1 MNITVTLSDG
11 RSAEVAAA
19 TPARDAMRAAGA
31 TNADLRDAV
40 AVRVGGRVID
50 LYRPLQESCT
60 VEPVAAATAEGTEVL
75 RHSTAHLMAQAVKR
89 LFPDT
94 QVTIGPVI
102 EDGFYY
108 DFKKATPFTP
118 EDLERIET
126 EMRAIIKSDFRV
138 TREEMPRSDAIAL
151 FAQMGEDY
159 KVEIIEGI
167 PEPVVSLYRQ
177 GEFVDLCRGPHVPS
191 TGVHKAFKLT
201 GVAGAYWRG
210 DERNAM
216 LQRIYGTAFAT
227 RQLLEEHLARIE
239 EAKKRDHRR
248 LGKEL
253 DLYTFDVVAPGSPF
267 FHPKGAIVYN
277 QLIAYVRGLYQRY
290 GYDEVITPQIMDVEL
305 WKRSGH
311 YDHYRENMFFAQ
323 VEEREYAVKP
333 MNCPSHCLIY
343 SSRKRSYRDLP
354 IRYADFGRLHRAE
367 RSGTLHGLTR
377 VRSFSQDDAHI
388 FCMPEQ
394 IGAEIGAV
402 LRMVDEV
409 YRDFGFDER
418 RVMLSTRPEKSIGSD
433 TMWEQSEGALAEVL
447 RAAGID
453 YSINAGD
460 GAFYGPKIDFVVVD
474 ALKRPW
480 QLATIQLDFGE
491 LPERFDLSYVRPDGS
506 EARPVMIHRA
516 ILGTIE
522 RFMGILIE
530 HCAGAFPLWLA
541 PEQVRVLTLTERT
554 EDYGRAVCEQL
565 RAAGFRAELD
575 DRSEK
580 LGYKVREAQLAKV
593 PYMLVVGDKEAEAG
607 TVAPRSRSGGNSA
620 AIPLADFMAQM
631 SDEVARRAV
640 APSVAAADKGSDTI
654 RTPQAVSEDA
664 GHR

>member
-1 MNITVTLSDG
+1 MNITITLADG
-11 RSAEVAAA
+11 RHAEVAAGCN
-19 TPARDAMRAAGA
+19 ARDALRTAGA
-31 TNADLRDAV
+31 PDLRDAI
-40 AVRVGGRVID
+40 AARVDGRIVD
-50 LYRPLQESCT
+50 LYRPLTQSST
-60 VEPVAAATAEGTEVL
+60 VEPISAASREGTDVL
-75 RHSTAHLMAQAVKR
+75 RHSAAHLMAQAVKR

-108 DFKKATPFTP
+108 DFKKETPFTP
-118 EDLERIET
+118 EDLERIEA

-138 TREEMPRSDAIAL
+138 TREEMPRAQAIAL
-151 FAQMGEDY
+151 FAEMGERY

-167 PEPVVSLYRQ
+167 PDPVVSLYRQ

-191 TGVHKAFKLT
+191 TGAHRAVKLT

-210 DERNAM
+210 DERNEM
-216 LQRIYGTAFAT
+216 LQRIYGTAFAS
-227 RQLLEEHLARIE
+227 RQLLEEHLARVE
-239 EAKKRDHRR
+239 EAKRRDHRR

-253 DLYTFDVVAPGSPF
+253 ELFSFDVVAPGSPF

-277 QLIAYVRGLYQRY
+277 ELIGYVRGLYQRY

-311 YDHYRENMFFAQ
+311 YDNYRDNMFFAQ
-323 VEEREYAVKP
+323 LEEREFAVKP

-343 SSRKRSYRDLP
+343 GSRKRSYRELP

-377 VRSFSQDDAHI
+377 VRSFAQDDAHI

-394 IGAEIGAV
+394 IGAEMEALLQMI
-402 LRMVDEV
+402 DEV

-418 RVMLSTRPEKSIGSD
+418 RMMLSTRPAQSIGTD
-433 TMWEQSEGALAEVL
+433 EMWEQAEGALAAAL
-447 RAAGID
+447 RGAGVD
-453 YSINAGD
+453 YEINAGD
-460 GAFYGPKIDFVVVD
+460 GAFYGPKIDCFVVD

-480 QLATIQLDFGE
+480 QLATLQLDFGA

-522 RFMGILIE
+522 RFLGILIE
-530 HCAGAFPLWLA
+530 HCGGAFPLWLA
-541 PEQVRVLTLTERT
+541 PVQVRVLTLTERT
-554 EDYGRAVCEQL
+554 QAYGRAVCDRL
-565 RAAGFRAELD
+565 RAAGLRAELD
-575 DRSEK
+575 DRNEK
-580 LGYKVREAQLAKV
+580 LGYKVREAQLAKI
-593 PYMLVVGDKEAEAG
+593 PYMLVVGDKEAAADS
-607 TVAPRSRSGGNSA
+607 VAPRSRSGGSSA
-620 AIPLADFMAQM
+620 AVPLDTFIAQ
-631 SDEVARRAV
+631 VAEEIRQRR
-640 APSVAAADKGSDTI
+640 PTE
-654 RTPQAVSEDA
+654 TPPLRS
-664 GHR
+664 

>member
-1 MNITVTLSDG
+1 MQITVTLADG
-11 RSAEVAAA
+11 RRSEVPAG

-31 TNADLRDAV
+31 SNAELRDAV
-40 AVRVGGRVID
+40 AVRVDGRVVD
-50 LYRPLQESCT
+50 LYRPLSADCA
-60 VEPVAAATAEGTEVL
+60 VEPVNADSADGTDVL
-75 RHSTAHLMAQAVKR
+75 RHSAAHLMAQAVKR

-108 DFKKATPFTP
+108 DFKRATPFTP
-118 EDLERIET
+118 EDLERIEA
-126 EMRAIIKSDFRV
+126 EMRAIVKSDFRV
-138 TREEMPRSDAIAL
+138 TREELPRDDAVKL
-151 FAQMGEDY
+151 FAEMGEQY
-159 KVEIIEGI
+159 KVEIIASI
-167 PEPVVSLYRQ
+167 ADPVVSLYRQ

-191 TGVHKAFKLT
+191 TGAHRAVKLT

-210 DERNAM
+210 DERNEM
-216 LQRIYGTAFAT
+216 LQRIYGTAFASK
-227 RQLLEEHLARIE
+227 QLLEEHLARIE

-253 DLYTFDVVAPGSPF
+253 DLFTFDIVAPGSPF
-267 FHPKGAIVYN
+267 FHPKGAVVYN
-277 QLIAYVRGLYQRY
+277 ELIGYVRGLYRRY

-311 YDHYRENMFFAQ
+311 YDNYRENMFFAPL
-323 VEEREYAVKP
+323 EEREFAVKP
-333 MNCPSHCLIY
+333 MNCPAHCLIY
-343 SSRKRSYRDLP
+343 GSRKRSYRELP

-394 IGAEIGAV
+394 IGGEISA
-402 LRMVDEV
+402 LLEMIDEV

-418 RVMLSTRPEKSIGSD
+418 RVLLSTRPEKSIGSD
-433 TMWEQSEGALAEVL
+433 EMWAQAEGALADAL
-447 RAAGID
+447 KGAGID
-453 YSINAGD
+453 YEINAGD
-460 GAFYGPKIDFVVVD
+460 GAFYGPKIDFIVVD

-480 QLATIQLDFGE
+480 QLATVQLDFGA

-554 EDYGRAVCEQL
+554 QVYGRTVCEAL

-575 DRSEK
+575 DRNEK

-593 PYMLVVGDKEAEAG
+593 PYMLVVGDKEAEAH
-607 TVAPRSRSGGNSA
+607 TVAPRSRTGGSSA
-620 AIPLADFMAQM
+620 AVGLDAFISQL
-631 SDEVARRAV
+631 SEEVRHRRPA
-640 APSVAAADKGSDTI
+640 
-654 RTPQAVSEDA
+654 
-664 GHR
+664 

>member
-1 MNITVTLSDG
+1 MNITVTLADG
-11 RSAEVAAA
+11 RRADVPAG

-31 TNADLRDAV
+31 NDLRDAV
-40 AVRVGGRVID
+40 AARVEGRIID
-50 LYRPLQESCT
+50 LYRPLRESCM
-60 VEPVAAATAEGTEVL
+60 VEAVSADSPEGTDVL
-75 RHSTAHLMAQAVKR
+75 RHSAAHLMAQAVKR

-118 EDLERIET
+118 EDLERIEA
-126 EMRAIIKSDFRV
+126 EMRSIVKSDLRV
-138 TREEMPRSDAIAL
+138 TREELPRQEAIAL
-151 FAQMGEDY
+151 FAGMGEQY

-167 PEPVVSLYRQ
+167 GDAVVSLYRQ

-191 TGVHKAFKLT
+191 TGKLRAVKLT

-210 DERNAM
+210 DERNEM

-227 RQLLEEHLARIE
+227 PQLLSEHLARVE

-253 DLYTFDVVAPGSPF
+253 DLFTFDVVSPGSPF

-277 QLIAYVRGLYQRY
+277 ALIAYVRGLYQRY

-311 YDHYRENMFFAQ
+311 YDNYRENMFFSH
-323 VEEREYAVKP
+323 VEEREFAVKP

-343 SSRKRSYRDLP
+343 AARKRSYRDLP

-377 VRSFSQDDAHI
+377 VRSFSQDDAHV

-394 IGAEIGAV
+394 IGAEVGAL

-433 TMWEQSEGALAEVL
+433 EMWEQSERALAEAL
-447 RAAGID
+447 RGAGMD
-453 YSINAGD
+453 YRINAGD

-480 QLATIQLDFGE
+480 QLATIQLDYGE

-530 HCAGAFPLWLA
+530 HCGGAFPLWLA
-541 PEQVRVLTLTERT
+541 PVQVRVLTLTERT
-554 EDYGRAVCEQL
+554 QAYGADITTRL
-565 RAAGFRAELD
+565 RAAGFRVELD
-575 DRSEK
+575 DRNEK
-580 LGYKVREAQLAKV
+580 LGYKVREAQVAKI
-593 PYMLVVGDKEAEAG
+593 PYMLVVGDKEAEAR
-607 TVAPRSRSGGNSA
+607 TVAPRSRSGGSA
-620 AIPLADFMAQM
+620 DAVSLDAFITQLT
-631 SDEVARRAV
+631 DEVTRRRA
-640 APSVAAADKGSDTI
+640 A
-654 RTPQAVSEDA
+654 
-664 GHR
+664 

>member
-1 MNITVTLSDG
+1 
-11 RSAEVAAA
+11 
-19 TPARDAMRAAGA
+19 MRAAGA
-31 TNADLRDAV
+31 TTAELRDAV
-40 AVRVGGRVID
+40 AARAGGRVLD
-50 LYRPLQESCT
+50 LYRPLQESGT
-60 VEPVAAATAEGTEVL
+60 VEPVAADSPDGTDVL
-75 RHSTAHLMAQAVKR
+75 RHSAAHLMAQAVKR
-89 LFPDT
+89 LFPET

-108 DFKKATPFTP
+108 DFKKSTPFTP
-118 EDLERIET
+118 EDLERIEA
-126 EMRAIIKSDFRV
+126 EMRAIVKSDLRV
-138 TREEMPRSDAIAL
+138 TREEMPRPQAIAL

-191 TGVHKAFKLT
+191 TGAHRAFKLT

-210 DERNAM
+210 DERNEM
-216 LQRIYGTAFAT
+216 LQRIYGTAFAS
-227 RQLLEEHLARIE
+227 RQRLEEHLARIE

-253 DLYTFDVVAPGSPF
+253 ELYTFDPVAPGSPF

-277 QLIAYVRGLYQRY
+277 QLVAYVRGLYRRY

-311 YDHYRENMFFAQ
+311 YDNYRESMFFAQ

-333 MNCPSHCLIY
+333 MNCPAHCLIY
-343 SSRKRSYRDLP
+343 ASRTRSYRDLP

-394 IGAEIGAV
+394 IGSEIGAV

-433 TMWEQSEGALAEVL
+433 AMWEQAEGALADVL

-453 YSINAGD
+453 YGINAGD

-491 LPERFDLSYVRPDGS
+491 LPERFDLSYVRRDGS
-506 EARPVMIHRA
+506 AARPVMIHRA

-554 EDYGRAVCEQL
+554 EAYGRSVCEQL
-565 RAAGFRAELD
+565 QAAGFRAALD

-593 PYMLVVGDKEAEAG
+593 PYMLVVGDKEAAAG
-607 TVAPRSRSGGNSA
+607 SVAPRSRSGGNSPA
-620 AIPLADFMAQM
+620 VLLAEFMAQLT
-631 SDEVARRAV
+631 DEVARRAA
-640 APSVAAADKGSDTI
+640 APAAAGTDKGSHSVGT
-654 RTPQAVSEDA
+654 RRAVSGEA
-664 GHR
+664 GQG

>member
-1 MNITVTLSDG
+1 MNITVTLADG
-11 RSAEVAAA
+11 RCAEVPAG

-31 TNADLRDAV
+31 TDLRDAI
-40 AVRVGGRVID
+40 AVRIGGRVVD
-50 LYRPLQESCT
+50 LYRPLLESCS
-60 VEPVAAATAEGTEVL
+60 VEAVAADSPEGTDVL
-75 RHSTAHLMAQAVKR
+75 RHSAAHLMAQAVKR
-89 LFPDT
+89 LFPET

-126 EMRAIIKSDFRV
+126 EMRAIVKSDLRV
-138 TREEMPRSDAIAL
+138 TREELPKPEAAAL
-151 FAQMGEDY
+151 FAAMGEHY

-167 PEPVVSLYRQ
+167 PDPVVSLYRQ
-177 GEFVDLCRGPHVPS
+177 GEFVDLCRGPHVPA
-191 TGVHKAFKLT
+191 TGKLRAVKLT

-210 DERNAM
+210 DERNEM

-227 RQLLEEHLARIE
+227 PQLLQEHLARIE

-253 DLYTFDVVAPGSPF
+253 ELFTFDAVAPGSPF

-277 QLIAYVRGLYQRY
+277 ELVDYVRGLYRRY
-290 GYDEVITPQIMDVEL
+290 GYDEVITPQVMDVEL

-311 YDHYRENMFFAQ
+311 YDNYRENMFFSHL
-323 VEEREYAVKP
+323 EEREFAVKP

-343 SSRKRSYRDLP
+343 ATRKRSYRDLP

-377 VRSFSQDDAHI
+377 VRSFAQDDAHI

-394 IGAEIGAV
+394 IGSEISAL

-409 YRDFGFDER
+409 YRDFAFDER
-418 RVMLSTRPEKSIGSD
+418 RVMLSTRPEKSIGTD
-433 TMWEQSEGALAEVL
+433 EMWELAEGALAEAL
-447 RAAGID
+447 RGAGVD
-453 YSINAGD
+453 YQINAGD

-480 QLATIQLDFGE
+480 QLATVQLDYGE
-491 LPERFDLSYVRPDGS
+491 LPERFDLSYVRPEGS

-541 PEQVRVLTLTERT
+541 PVQARVLTLTERT
-554 EDYGRAVCEQL
+554 QAYGQMVCDEL
-565 RAAGFRAELD
+565 RAAGFRVELD
-575 DRSEK
+575 DRNEK

-593 PYMLVVGDKEAEAG
+593 PYMLVVGDKEAEAR
-607 TVAPRSRSGGNSA
+607 TVAPRSRSGGSGAAVSLEAFIAQMREEVSRRGAVTDPSPAVEERRGSA
-620 AIPLADFMAQM
+620 A
-631 SDEVARRAV
+631 
-640 APSVAAADKGSDTI
+640 
-654 RTPQAVSEDA
+654 
-664 GHR
+664 

>member
-1 MNITVTLSDG
+1 MDITVTVSDG
-11 RSAEVAAA
+11 RRVEVPAGTTARAAL
-19 TPARDAMRAAGA
+19 RAAGVA
-31 TNADLRDAV
+31 NLRDAV
-40 AVRVGGRVID
+40 AARVDGGVVD
-50 LYRPLQESCT
+50 LARPLAESCT
-60 VEPVAAATAEGTEVL
+60 VEPVSAESADGTDVL
-75 RHSTAHLMAQAVKR
+75 RHSAAHLMAQAVKR
-89 LFPDT
+89 LFPET

-102 EDGFYY
+102 DDGFYY
-108 DFKKATPFTP
+108 DFKRALPFTP
-118 EDLERIET
+118 EDLERIEA
-126 EMRAIIKSDFRV
+126 EMQAIIKSDLPV
-138 TREEMPRSDAIAL
+138 TREEMPRRAAIAL
-151 FAQMGEDY
+151 FAEMGEHY

-167 PEPVVSLYRQ
+167 ADEVVSLYRQ

-191 TGVHKAFKLT
+191 TGGHRAVKLT
-201 GVAGAYWRG
+201 GLAGAYWRG
-210 DERNAM
+210 DERNEM
-216 LQRIYGTAFAT
+216 LQRIYGTAFPS
-227 RQLLEEHLARIE
+227 RQLLDAHLARIE

-253 DLYTFDVVAPGSPF
+253 DLFSFDATAPGSPV

-277 QLIAYVRGLYQRY
+277 QLVAYIRGFYQRY

-311 YDHYRENMFFAQ
+311 YDNYRENMFFSHL
-323 VEEREYAVKP
+323 EEREFAVKP

-343 SSRKRSYRDLP
+343 GARKRSYRELP

-394 IGAEIGAV
+394 IGGEISA
-402 LRMVDEV
+402 LLQMIDEV
-409 YRDFGFDER
+409 YRDFGFEER
-418 RVMLSTRPEKSIGSD
+418 RVMLSTRPAKSIGTD
-433 TMWEQSEGALAEVL
+433 AMWELAESALADAL
-447 RAAGID
+447 RGAAID
-453 YSINAGD
+453 YRINAGD
-460 GAFYGPKIDFVVVD
+460 GAFYGPKIDVTVVD

-480 QLATIQLDFGE
+480 QLATIQLDYGE

-530 HCAGAFPLWLA
+530 HCGGAFPLWLA
-541 PEQVRVLTLTERT
+541 PVQVRVLTLTERT
-554 EDYGRAVCEQL
+554 QAYGQAVCEQL
-565 RAAGFRAELD
+565 RAGGFRVELD
-575 DRSEK
+575 DRNEK

-607 TVAPRSRSGGNSA
+607 TVAPRSRTGGSSA
-620 AIPLADFMAQM
+620 AVRLDAFIAQLTE
-631 SDEVARRAV
+631 DVARRR
-640 APSVAAADKGSDTI
+640 AA
-654 RTPQAVSEDA
+654 
-664 GHR
+664 

>member
-1 MNITVTLSDG
+1 MDITVTLANGSHAQVPAG
-11 RSAEVAAA
+11 

-31 TNADLRDAV
+31 TDLKGAV
-40 AVRVGGRVID
+40 AARVDGRVVD
-50 LYRPLQESCT
+50 LYRPLITSCT
-60 VEPVAAATAEGTEVL
+60 VEPVPADSPDGTDVL
-75 RHSTAHLMAQAVKR
+75 RHSSAHLMAQAVKR
-89 LFPDT
+89 LFPET

-118 EDLERIET
+118 EDLERIEA
-126 EMRAIIKSDFRV
+126 EMRSIIKSDFRV
-138 TREEMPRSDAIAL
+138 TREEMPRRAAMAL
-151 FAQMGEDY
+151 FAEMGEHY
-159 KVEIIEGI
+159 KVEIIESL
-167 PEPVVSLYRQ
+167 PDELVSLYRQ

-191 TGVHKAFKLT
+191 TGTHRAVKLI

-210 DERNAM
+210 DERNEM
-216 LQRIYGTAFAT
+216 LQRIYGTAFASP
-227 RQLLEEHLARIE
+227 QLLTEHLARIE

-253 DLYTFDVVAPGSPF
+253 DLFSFDVVAPGSPF

-277 QLIAYVRGLYQRY
+277 ELVAYVRGLYRRY
-290 GYDEVITPQIMDVEL
+290 GYDEVITPQVMDVEL

-311 YDHYRENMFFAQ
+311 YDNYRENMFFSQ
-323 VEEREYAVKP
+323 LEEREFAVKP

-343 SSRKRSYRDLP
+343 AARKRSYRDLP
-354 IRYADFGRLHRAE
+354 IRFADFGRLHRAE

-377 VRSFSQDDAHI
+377 VRSFAQDDAHI

-394 IGAEIGAV
+394 IGSEISAL
-402 LRMVDEV
+402 LRMIDEV
-409 YRDFGFDER
+409 YRDFDFAER

-433 TMWEQSEGALAEVL
+433 EMWELAEGALADAL
-447 RAAGID
+447 RGAGVA
-453 YSINAGD
+453 YQINAGD

-480 QLATIQLDFGE
+480 QLATIQLDYGE

-554 EDYGRAVCEQL
+554 QAYGQSVHERL
-565 RAAGFRAELD
+565 SAAGFRAALD
-575 DRSEK
+575 DRNEK

-593 PYMLVVGDKEAEAG
+593 PYMLVVGDKEAEAH
-607 TVAPRSRSGGNSA
+607 TVAPRSRTGGSSEPVELQA
-620 AIPLADFMAQM
+620 FITQLT
-631 SDEVARRAV
+631 DEVARRR
-640 APSVAAADKGSDTI
+640 AAK
-654 RTPQAVSEDA
+654 PFEE
-664 GHR
+664 